1 MHSQVIFTGRIQDG
15 KLLLYSECV
24 QNTVVSFSVTVQ
36 KEVIE

>member
-15 KLLLYSECV
+15 KLLYSECV